1 MSWRAVE
8 MQIALPRTQD
18 AGKIQE
24 QIQQRGQFMQDVIAN
39 QQLAQDEMK
48 RKTVNDLKQKAML
61 SNKREEKHQTALE
74 TENGNTSNKTIESH
88 AIAHPYLGKQIDFN
102 G

>member
-24 QIQQRGQFMQDVIAN
+24 QLQQRGQFMQDVIAN
-39 QQLAQDEMK
+39 QLLAQDELK
-48 RKTVNDLKQKAML
+48 RKTVNDLKQKAEL
-61 SNKREEKHQTALE
+61 SNKKEEKHPTNSE
-74 TENGNTSNKTIESH
+74 TSHDNTRKNAIESH
-88 AIAHPYLGKQIDFN
+88 AIEHPYLGKQIDFN